1 MASFDWYQAT
11 VPTPVNDLI
20 EALLDLD
27 DHVGLSHTK
36 GHHGYAH
43 TTVLTGSSGRIGHV
57 WHGGSHQRPHVVIS
71 GEDAQAGAELIR
83 ARFAD
88 HYVTRADAREDFSD
102 EGAFDRLT
110 PHLLDVAD
118 RFRVK
123 VDTRGDHLLTKDGRT
138 VYLGSPKSA
147 TRFRM
152 YDKAAEMRAKFAA
165 DPVRLAAVPQTLTRL
180 EVQVRPQNREAKR
193 DFATIEPL
201 QVMGSSRWL
210 ADLWR
215 LVAGLEL
222 QPLQVGKG
230 YRQSDDDRA
239 WAYLLAQYGGL
250 LARKQAEL
258 GDWACVGLQIGTD
271 LAERSKVRRY
281 R

>member
-11 VPTPVNDLI
+11 VRVPVDDLI
-20 EALLDLD
+20 EGLFDLD
-27 DHVGLSHTK
+27 DHIELKHTK
-36 GHHGYAH
+36 GAQAYAH
-43 TTVLTGSSGRIGHV
+43 TTSLIGSQGRIGHV
-57 WHGGSHQRPHVVIS
+57 WHGGSHEHPHVVIS

-83 ARFAD
+83 ARFPD
-88 HYVTRADAREDFSD
+88 HSVTRADAREDFSD

-138 VYLGSPKSA
+138 VYLGAPSSA

-180 EVQVRPQNREAKR
+180 EAQVRPQTRKAKR

-271 LAERSKVRRY
+271 LAERAKVRRY